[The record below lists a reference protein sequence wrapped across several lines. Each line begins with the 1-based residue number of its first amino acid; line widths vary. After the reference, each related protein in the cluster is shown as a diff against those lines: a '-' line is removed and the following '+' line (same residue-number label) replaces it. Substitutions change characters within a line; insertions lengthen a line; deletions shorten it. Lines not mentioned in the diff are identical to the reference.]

1 MANPT
6 LNEQRFQQAFQEL
19 ETSYQ
24 QPPFEGTRPR
34 RMDLDGVITKTGL
47 LLLTL
52 VATAWVGW
60 QTVDV
65 PRSGSI
71 EIPGWTFVAVI
82 AALGMALWTAFNPRV
97 ARFTALGYAALEGL
111 VVGVFSHAY
120 EIEFDGI
127 VLQAV
132 GCTIG
137 VFALMLGL
145 YRSGTLRATP
155 AFRKG
160 VIAATG
166 AIMLVYIF
174 DLVLRLFGADVPFI
188 HDAGPVG
195 ILISVAIVA
204 VAAMNLILDFDFI
217 ENATRRGA
225 PAYMEWYAAFGLLVT
240 LVWLYLELL
249 RLISKLR
256 R

>member
-1 MANPT
+1 MANPA
-6 LNEQRFQQAFQEL
+6 LNDQRFQQAFQDL
-19 ETSYQ
+19 ETAYH
-24 QPPFEGTRPR
+24 QPAFDGSRPR

-47 LLLTL
+47 LLAALI
-52 VATAWVGW
+52 ASAFVGW

-65 PRSGSI
+65 PSDGRV
-71 EIPGWTFVAVI
+71 EIPGFTLIAVLAAFGVAIWT
-82 AALGMALWTAFNPRV
+82 GFNPKV
-97 ARFTALGYAALEGL
+97 ARFTAVPYALLQGL
-111 VVGVFSHAY
+111 AVGAISHVY

-132 GCTIG
+132 GSTVG
-137 VFALMLGL
+137 VFAIMLGL

-166 AIMLVYIF
+166 AIVLVYLF
-174 DLVLRLFGADVPFI
+174 DIVLRLFGADVPFI
-188 HDAGPVG
+188 HDAGPLG
-195 ILISVAIVA
+195 IAISVAIVA

-217 ENATRRGA
+217 QRSTSRGA
-225 PAYMEWYAAFGLLVT
+225 PAYMEWYAGFGLLVT

-249 RLISKLR
+249 RLIGKLR